1 MIHNSKT
8 ENKLPNNLAL
18 KKRTLLSA
26 KIYEK
31 SEVSTTLSDTPEQQL
46 YNGSSKQEPITRV

>member
-18 KKRTLLSA
+18 KKRNYLLSA

-31 SEVSTTLSDTPEQQL
+31 SEVSTTLSDIPE
-46 YNGSSKQEPITRV
+46 